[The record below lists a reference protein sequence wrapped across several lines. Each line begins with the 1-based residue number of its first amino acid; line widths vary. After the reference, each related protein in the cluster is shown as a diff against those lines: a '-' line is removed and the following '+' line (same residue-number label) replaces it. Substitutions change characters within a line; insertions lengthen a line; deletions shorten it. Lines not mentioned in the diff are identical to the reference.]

1 MATMVSA
8 RVPDETARELRACAQ
23 DEERSVSEIMS
34 RAIQE
39 YVRAA
44 RFPGILFV
52 SGANGRR
59 RARLAGG
66 PDVWEVVL
74 VGRDLAWD
82 PEKTGA
88 HLGIPA
94 PAARSALAFYAAY
107 PDEIDARLKR
117 LDELDADPRRAFPG
131 IRVFAAEPGSDAAS
145 A

>member
-8 RVPDETARELRACAQ
+8 RIPDETARELRTRAH

-39 YVRAA
+39 YLRAA

-52 SGANGRR
+52 GGAGGRR

-74 VGRDLAWD
+74 VGRDFAWD
-82 PEKTGA
+82 AEKTA
-88 HLGIPA
+88 DHLGIPA
-94 PAARSALAFYAAY
+94 PAARSALAYYSAY

-131 IRVFAAEPGSDAAS
+131 MRLFPAEPGSDAAS